1 MRCRIVLLR
10 NDLICDYNLLCVCV
24 CASVLAFVP
33 SQLMLHRDSGT
44 AQAVP
49 RPCSLFPLLYLSPPS
64 HLIAFDKCPYWLHI
78 IRCSGGS
85 LRLYYSAHTAQLFSI
100 LHVWHTRF
108 CKDFERAGAL
118 SAKQL
123 HQACLL
129 LVNETMIWPHFQHNN
144 VTFLFLI
151 TKIQKYCLFYIHLH
165 KCVHLENFH
174 SEIIETFF
182 SVSIICRFS
191 TSSLSRILKIC

>member
-1 MRCRIVLLR
+1 M
-10 NDLICDYNLLCVCV
+10 CVRVFWPLSPHSWCSIEIQ
-24 CASVLAFVP
+24 AP
-33 SQLMLHRDSGT
+33 

-49 RPCSLFPLLYLSPPS
+49 RPCSLFPSLYLSPPS
-64 HLIAFDKCPYWLHI
+64 HLIAFDKCPYWLYI

-108 CKDFERAGAL
+108 CKDSNGAGGL

-123 HQACLL
+123 HQTCLP
-129 LVNETMIWPHFQHNN
+129 LVNETMIWPQFQRNTL
-144 VTFLFLI
+144 TFLFLI
-151 TKIQKYCLFYIHLH
+151 TRIQKYCLFDIRLRKCIHL
-165 KCVHLENFH
+165 ESFH

-182 SVSIICRFS
+182 FPVSIICRFS